1 MRCARTLR
9 KAARPLTESAF
20 GKYDLLRPPR
30 IRKSTPPSDPPPQPS
45 PVPAHIRV
53 PPYVPANFFTRG
65 PGEALEEVVDEREGY
80 HGEPGVGDAEVGMI
94 KLGGIEERTVRY
106 AGGLVAQVLDDVRDL
121 VKVSFSLV
129 VCLERGSQRP
139 FSQASPPRPW
149 TKRYTT

>member
-53 PPYVPANFFTRG
+53 PPYVPANFFTRD

-94 KLGGIEERTVRY
+94 KLGGIEERTVRH
-106 AGGLVAQVLDDVRDL
+106 AGGLVAQVLDEVREL
-121 VKVSFSLV
+121 VKVSPSTL
-129 VCLERGSQRP
+129 C
-139 FSQASPPRPW
+139 A
-149 TKRYTT
+149 